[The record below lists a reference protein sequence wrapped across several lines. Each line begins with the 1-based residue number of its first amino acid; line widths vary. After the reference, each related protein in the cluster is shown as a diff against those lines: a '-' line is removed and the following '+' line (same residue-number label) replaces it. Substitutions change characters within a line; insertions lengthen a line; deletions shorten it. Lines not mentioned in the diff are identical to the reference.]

1 MTAVTSFYGH
11 RPFKD
16 TWGPRDWY
24 DVAAGFNQSVTLTAP
39 EQKGI
44 LGQDCERAANLVD
57 IILK

>member
-16 TWGPRDWY
+16 TRGLRDWY
-24 DVAAGFNQSVTLTAP
+24 DVAAGFNQSLTLTALEP
-39 EQKGI
+39 KGI
-44 LGQDCERAANLVD
+44 LGQDRERAANLVD